1 MDVRL
6 TRGKNHR
13 VWMWVALI
21 VGVSV
26 VALLAAMVFG
36 DPTQSGS
43 QRGVG
48 AAANF
53 GKDRAPVQPVVIE
66 SFEQVKRLS
75 DRELGRIVQLT
86 GTAES
91 AVRRAAVYVRTPTG
105 RRILVRFE
113 PTPTPEQLR
122 GIVNGGG
129 VNVTG
134 YLMKISR
141 AEFNVWMDTVGVV
154 IPRPKPGV
162 KFGDLPDSN
171 FMRIDSLF
179 IKDYYVSVR
188 PEGIGRPGV
197 APPVAAQ
204 AARPGTRT
212 DSAGTGTAAP
222 ATPSAS
228 EATAPLPGAAPGAP
242 PAQGRPREGADSAN
256 AGTVQL

>member
-13 VWMWVALI
+13 VWMWVTLI

-26 VALLAAMVFG
+26 VALLAAAVFG
-36 DPTQSGS
+36 DRTQGGTV
-43 QRGVG
+43 RGVG
-48 AAANF
+48 AASNF

-66 SFEQVKRLS
+66 PFEQVKRLT

-91 AVRRAAVYVRTPTG
+91 GVRRSAVYVRTPSG
-105 RRILVRFE
+105 RRILIRFE
-113 PTPTPEQLR
+113 PAPAPEQLR
-122 GIVNGGG
+122 GVVNGGG

-141 AEFNVWMDTVGVV
+141 AEFNVWMDTLRVV

-171 FMRIDSLF
+171 FMRVDSLF

-204 AARPGTRT
+204 AAQAART
-212 DSAGTGTAAP
+212 DSVRATSG
-222 ATPSAS
+222 TPSNAA
-228 EATAPLPGAAPGAP
+228 ATAPLPAERPGAP
-242 PAQGRPREGADSAN
+242 PAQGQPREGTDSAN
-256 AGTVQL
+256 AGTIQL

>member
-1 MDVRL
+1 M
-6 TRGKNHR
+6 
-13 VWMWVALI
+13 ALI
-21 VGVSV
+21 VGAAL
-26 VALLAAMVFG
+26 VALLAAAVFG
-36 DPTQSGS
+36 DPTEPGAV
-43 QRGVG
+43 RGVG
-48 AAANF
+48 ADANF
-53 GKDRAPVQPVVIE
+53 GKDRGPVQPVVIE
-66 SFEQVKRLS
+66 PFEQVKRLS

-86 GTAES
+86 GTTES
-91 AVRRAAVYVRTPTG
+91 VVRRAAVYVRTPSG

-122 GIVNGGG
+122 AIVYGGG
-129 VNVTG
+129 MNVTG

-141 AEFNVWMDTVGVV
+141 AEFNVWMDTLGVV

-171 FMRIDSLF
+171 FMRVDSLF

-197 APPVAAQ
+197 APPVAQ
-204 AARPGTRT
+204 AARPATRA
-212 DSAGTGTAAP
+212 DSARPGTAAP

-228 EATAPLPGAAPGAP
+228 DAATAPLPRAAPGTSPEQGP
-242 PAQGRPREGADSAN
+242 PRQGADSAS

>member
-1 MDVRL
+1 MDIRL

-13 VWMWVALI
+13 VWMWVTLI
-21 VGVSV
+21 VSVSV

-36 DPTQSGS
+36 DRTQGGTV
-43 QRGVG
+43 RGVG
-48 AAANF
+48 AASNF

-66 SFEQVKRLS
+66 PFEQVKRLT

-91 AVRRAAVYVRTPTG
+91 GVRRAAVYVRTPSG
-105 RRILVRFE
+105 RRILIRFE
-113 PTPTPEQLR
+113 PAPTPEQLR
-122 GIVNGGG
+122 GVVNGGG

-141 AEFNVWMDTVGVV
+141 AEFNVWMDTLRVV

-179 IKDYYVSVR
+179 IKDYYLSVR

-204 AARPGTRT
+204 AAQAIRT
-212 DSAGTGTAAP
+212 DSVRATSG
-222 ATPSAS
+222 TPSNAD
-228 EATAPLPGAAPGAP
+228 ATAPLPGARPGAP
-242 PAQGRPREGADSAN
+242 PPQGQPREGTDSAN
-256 AGTVQL
+256 AGTIQL